1 MQWRSSR
8 RRGEIGIHRLLEI
21 CLLFDFSFEFL
32 WKHRWM
38 ISLYGQRKA
47 GRLERAGQE
56 GLGYPPRAA
65 WSLAVFGMKGLKRVR
80 GG

>member
-1 MQWRSSR
+1 VGCTT
-8 RRGEIGIHRLLEI
+8 GEAASDLERYPRQ
-21 CLLFDFSFEFL
+21 FFSFMGSGTYL
-32 WKHRWM
+32 QRD
-38 ISLYGQRKA
+38 SLYGQQKTRR
-47 GRLERAGQE
+47 RLERAGQE